1 MYFTASLVHCRQ
13 WLKADF
19 ETTYRSYSSFWMR
32 VLRHCDWDY
41 SFCRRSCVERE
52 EEEVE
57 GRGMD
62 YFMPDFVS
70 YY

>member
-1 MYFTASLVHCRQ
+1 
-13 WLKADF
+13 
-19 ETTYRSYSSFWMR
+19 MR
-32 VLRHCDWDY
+32 VLRHCDCDY